1 VCSADG
7 RFFASAAKL
16 SWIKI
21 KAADKETTMEPMFA
35 AGRLGLVEQTSL
47 EIQQASLV
55 ARQSGNDIVFWIG
68 ITQAAVALLI
78 GVIQAGVVGW
88 GIRYMI
94 RMGERR
100 EQHHAERHEETMEA
114 FRLQTTASREQHVE
128 TLEALRQ
135 QVDALR
141 QQGDALR
148 TLIERT
154 APSRAS

>member
-1 VCSADG
+1 
-7 RFFASAAKL
+7 
-16 SWIKI
+16 
-21 KAADKETTMEPMFA
+21 MEPMFDA
-35 AGRLGLVEQTSL
+35 NAPLSTYE
-47 EIQQASLV
+47 QASLNLQQTSV
-55 ARQSGNDIVFWIG
+55 QAALNGNEIALWVGIG
-68 ITQAAVALLI
+68 QAAVALTVGL
-78 GVIQAGVVGW
+78 IQAGVVAW

-135 QVDALR
+135 Q
-141 QQGDALR
+141 GDALR

-154 APSRAS
+154 APART

>member
-1 VCSADG
+1 MG
-7 RFFASAAKL
+7 
-16 SWIKI
+16 
-21 KAADKETTMEPMFA
+21 PMFA
-35 AGRLGLVEQTSL
+35 AGRLSLVEQTSL
-47 EIQQASLV
+47 EIQQASLEIQQAGLEIQQAGLEIQQAGLEIQQASLV
-55 ARQSGNDIVFWIG
+55 AQQNGNDIVFWIG
-68 ITQAAVALLI
+68 ITQAAVALLV

-135 QVDALR
+135 QGDALR

-154 APSRAS
+154 APAQP

>member
-1 VCSADG
+1 
-7 RFFASAAKL
+7 
-16 SWIKI
+16 
-21 KAADKETTMEPMFA
+21 MEPMFDA
-35 AGRLGLVEQTSL
+35 NAPLSTYE
-47 EIQQASLV
+47 QASLNLQ
-55 ARQSGNDIVFWIG
+55 QSSVQAALDGNEIALWVGIG
-68 ITQAAVALLI
+68 QAAVALTVGL
-78 GVIQAGVVGW
+78 IQAGVVAW

-135 QVDALR
+135 Q
-141 QQGDALR
+141 GDALR

-154 APSRAS
+154 APART